1 MLRSSQAPV
10 LLLLHPPAQFWRET
24 SASQWE
30 RRWWGR
36 GGQWG
41 RYILDPGGGTVVS
54 TGQEHWL
61 SLLMFTAACRYSPGL
76 RTQKSLY
83 RDAVDIIQSQ
93 SVTVENTNMWLKNE
107 KCVLIPCLT
116 STSTVHYS
124 KALILQKHTSHSS
137 QLHLKDLYCIPT
149 VYSLPSSRQ
158 IFQQL

>member
-1 MLRSSQAPV
+1 MLCYVVARHLSCCCCSPSSV
-10 LLLLHPPAQFWRET
+10 LARNIRQPMGA
-24 SASQWE
+24 AVVGE
-30 RRWWGR
+30 R
-36 GGQWG
+36 GQWG
-41 RYILDPGGGTVVS
+41 RYILDPGVGTVVC

-93 SVTVENTNMWLKNE
+93 IVKVEITNMWWK

-124 KALILQKHTSHSS
+124 KALILQKHTQS
-137 QLHLKDLYCIPT
+137 QRSILYTVFLLCIPCRP
-149 VYSLPSSRQ
+149 VARFSSSCDK
-158 IFQQL
+158 